1 VKVTPRQNWID
12 YAASTAGVAAVVV
25 LYKFLIPR
33 VNNTTVALSFLLVV
47 LLSASASGLGPAI
60 LASIAG
66 MLCFNYFFLPPI
78 GMFTIQDPQ
87 NWIALAAFLVTA
99 VIASHLSSTSR
110 SRAQDA
116 ENRRQEMWK
125 LFQLG
130 RAIIMSTETETAVS
144 SIARQVVE
152 IFSAGHCSVFIRDEE
167 GTWQQVATAADA
179 SDFSSFP
186 PSVQVLDEVFESGET
201 RLIPHRIGASDGR
214 RETAGGE
221 TIACAPL
228 RVGVKSIGVLVM
240 ISRPVERETL
250 DAMAGLV
257 ALALERA
264 RFLKELSRTE
274 ALRQSN
280 ELKSALLASVS
291 HDLRTPL
298 TSIRASIDSLLQNEV
313 KWDET
318 TLQEFHVIIS
328 EEVDRLSRLVDNLL
342 EMARI
347 EAGELRPL
355 KQWGAVSE
363 VIAHVLNRCTSVT
376 RDHSVDIDFKESLP
390 LVEMDSRLIAQAL
403 SNLVENAGQYSP
415 PGTKILLQSRIEE
428 GHLIFTVKDQG
439 PGIAREEME
448 RIFDK
453 FYRGRHSSKRRG
465 EGTGMGLAIARGIAE
480 AHGGT
485 IACENNVE
493 GGAKFTLKM
502 PVECKESPET
512 VAAGEES

>member
-1 VKVTPRQNWID
+1 MKVTTRHNWIN
-12 YAASTAGVAAVVV
+12 YAASAAGVAVVV
-25 LYKFLIPR
+25 LLYKLLVPR

-47 LLSASASGLGPAI
+47 LLSASTSGLGPAI
-60 LASIAG
+60 LASLAG
-66 MLCFNYFFLPPI
+66 MLCFNYFFLPPV
-78 GMFTIQDPQ
+78 GTLTIQDPQ
-87 NWIALAAFLVTA
+87 NWIALTAFLVTA
-99 VIASHLSSTSR
+99 IIASHLSSTAR
-110 SRAQDA
+110 SRTQDA

-144 SIARQVVE
+144 LIARQVVE
-152 IFSAGHCSVFIRDEE
+152 IFGAAHCSVFIRDEE
-167 GTWQQVATAADA
+167 GDWQRVATAADA
-179 SDFSSFP
+179 SDLSSFP
-186 PSVQVLDEVFESGET
+186 PAERVLDEVFESGET
-201 RLIPHRIGASDGR
+201 KLMPHPFDTRDGKMGAG
-214 RETAGGE
+214 GGE
-221 TIACAPL
+221 TVACMPL

-274 ALRQSN
+274 VLRQSN

-298 TSIRASIDSLLQNEV
+298 TSIRASIDNLLQNEV
-313 KWDET
+313 EWDKA
-318 TLQEFHVIIS
+318 TLQEFHLIIS
-328 EEVDRLSRLVDNLL
+328 EEVGRLSRLVDNLL

-355 KQWGAVSE
+355 KHWGAVSE
-363 VIAHVLNRCTSVT
+363 VITHVLSRCSSVT
-376 RDHSVDIDFKESLP
+376 QDHPVDIDFKENLP

-403 SNLVENAGQYSP
+403 SNLVENAGQYSL
-415 PGTKILLQSRIEE
+415 PGMKIFLQSRIEK

-439 PGIAREEME
+439 PGIANEEIE

-453 FYRGRHSSKRRG
+453 FYRGQHSSKRRS

-485 IACENNVE
+485 IGCENNID
-493 GGAKFTLKM
+493 GGATFTLKI
-502 PVECKESPET
+502 PVECRESPET
-512 VAAGEES
+512 VAAGEEP

>member
-1 VKVTPRQNWID
+1 MEGTVYRNWIR
-12 YAASTAGVAAVVV
+12 YAGSAAGVAAVVG
-25 LYKFLIPR
+25 LYKVLIPR

-47 LLSASASGLGPAI
+47 LLSASTSGLGPAI
-60 LASIAG
+60 LASLAG
-66 MLCFNYFFLPPI
+66 MLCFNYFFLPPVGALI
-78 GMFTIQDPQ
+78 IQDPQ
-87 NWIALAAFLVTA
+87 NWIALTAFLVTA
-99 VIASHLSSTSR
+99 IIASHLSSTAR

-152 IFSAGHCSVFIRDEE
+152 IFDAGHCSLFIRDEE
-167 GTWQQVATAADA
+167 GDWQRVATAADA
-179 SDFSSFP
+179 SDLSSFP
-186 PSVQVLDEVFESGET
+186 PAERVLDEVFESGET
-201 RLIPHRIGASDGR
+201 RLIPHQIGPLDGR
-214 RETAGGE
+214 KGAREEE
-221 TIACAPL
+221 TIACTPL

-298 TSIRASIDSLLQNEV
+298 TSIRASIDNLLQSDVE
-313 KWDET
+313 WDKAN
-318 TLQEFHVIIS
+318 LQEFHLIIS
-328 EEVDRLSRLVDNLL
+328 EEVGRLSSLVDNLL

-347 EAGELRPL
+347 EAGELRPS
-355 KQWGAVSE
+355 KQWGPVSE
-363 VIAHVLNRCTSVT
+363 VITHVLNRCAPVIQ
-376 RDHSVDIDFKESLP
+376 DHSVDIEIKESMP
-390 LVEMDSRLIAQAL
+390 LVSMDSKLIAQAL

-415 PGTKILLQSRIEE
+415 PGSKILVQSRIEG
-428 GHLIFTVKDQG
+428 GHLIFAVQDRG
-439 PGIAREEME
+439 PGIAREDMV

-485 IACENNVE
+485 IACENNLD
-493 GGAKFTLKM
+493 GGATFTLRI
-502 PVECKESPET
+502 PVECRESPET
-512 VAAGEES
+512 VAAGEEP

>member
-1 VKVTPRQNWID
+1 MKVTTRQKWFN
-12 YAASTAGVAAVVV
+12 YAASAAGVAAVVA
-25 LYKFLIPR
+25 LYKLLILR

-47 LLSASASGLGPAI
+47 LLSASTSGLGPAI
-60 LASIAG
+60 LASLAG

-78 GMFTIQDPQ
+78 GLFTVQDPQ

-99 VIASHLSSTSR
+99 VIASHLSSTAR
-110 SRAQDA
+110 SRARDA
-116 ENRRQEMWK
+116 EKRRQEMWK

-130 RAIIMSTETETAVS
+130 RAIILITDTGTAVS

-152 IFSAGHCSVFIRDEE
+152 IFAGSYCSVFVRDEVSD
-167 GTWQQVATAADA
+167 WQRVATAADA
-179 SDFSSFP
+179 SDLNSFL
-186 PSVQVLDEVFESGET
+186 PSETVMDEVFETGET
-201 RLIPHRIGASDGR
+201 KFQPLHVEGRDGKARIK
-214 RETAGGE
+214 GGE
-221 TIACAPL
+221 IIFFSPL
-228 RVGVKSIGVLVM
+228 RVGVKSIGILVV
-240 ISRPVERETL
+240 ISRSIERETL

-280 ELKSALLASVS
+280 ELKSAVLASVS

-298 TSIRASIDSLLQNEV
+298 TSIRASIDNLLQNEV
-313 KWDET
+313 EWDKAS
-318 TLQEFHVIIS
+318 LQEFHLIIS
-328 EEVDRLSRLVDNLL
+328 EEVGRLSRLVDNLL

-347 EAGELRPL
+347 EAGELRPS
-355 KQWGAVSE
+355 KQWGSVSE
-363 VIAHVLNRCTSVT
+363 VITQVLNRCTSVIQ
-376 RDHSVDIDFKESLP
+376 DHLVGIDFKEDLP

-415 PGTKILLQSRIEE
+415 PGTKILLQSRVEG
-428 GHLIFTVKDQG
+428 GHLIFTVHDQG
-439 PGIAREEME
+439 PGIGREEMD

-453 FYRGRHSSKRRG
+453 FYRGRHSPMRRG
-465 EGTGMGLAIARGIAE
+465 EGTGMGLPIARGIAE

-485 IACENNVE
+485 IGCENNPDS
-493 GGAKFTLKM
+493 GATFTLKI

-512 VAAGEES
+512 VAAGEEP

>member
-1 VKVTPRQNWID
+1 MKVTTRQNWID
-12 YAASTAGVAAVVV
+12 YAASAAGVAVVV
-25 LYKFLIPR
+25 ALYKFLIPR

-66 MLCFNYFFLPPI
+66 MLCFNYFFLPPL
-78 GMFTIQDPQ
+78 GTFTIQDPQ
-87 NWIALAAFLVTA
+87 NWIALTAFLVTA
-99 VIASHLSSTSR
+99 IIASHLSSTAR
-110 SRAQDA
+110 SRTQDA
-116 ENRRQEMWK
+116 EDRRQEMWK

-152 IFSAGHCSVFIRDEE
+152 IFHAGHCSVFIRDDE
-167 GTWQQVATAADA
+167 GDWQRAATAADA
-179 SDFSSFP
+179 SDLSSFP
-186 PSVQVLDEVFESGET
+186 PSERVLDEVFESGET
-201 RLIPHRIGASDGR
+201 RLMPHRIDLQDDKQATR
-214 RETAGGE
+214 GGE
-221 TIACAPL
+221 TIACTPL

-298 TSIRASIDSLLQNEV
+298 TSIRASIDNLLQNEV
-313 KWDET
+313 EWDKA
-318 TLQEFHVIIS
+318 TLREFHLIIS
-328 EEVDRLSRLVDNLL
+328 EEVGRLSRLVDNLL

-347 EAGELRPL
+347 EARELRPSR
-355 KQWGAVSE
+355 QWGAISE
-363 VIAHVLNRCTSVT
+363 VITQVLNRCFSVT
-376 RDHSVDIDFKESLP
+376 QDHSVDIDLKESLP

-415 PGTKILLQSRIEE
+415 PGTKILLQSRIES
-428 GHLIFTVKDQG
+428 GHLIFTVRDHG
-439 PGIAREEME
+439 PGIAHEEME

-453 FYRGRHSSKRRG
+453 FYRGRHSSMRRG
-465 EGTGMGLAIARGIAE
+465 EGTGMGLPIARGIAE
-480 AHGGT
+480 AHGGS
-485 IACENNVE
+485 IGCENNPE
-493 GGAKFTLKM
+493 GGATFTLRI
-502 PVECKESPET
+502 PVECKETPEV
-512 VAAGEES
+512 VAAGEEP